1 MTVILLIYITCIL
14 ILIGIVFFLLYKMNK
29 ERRISPHEFIGLLTV
44 LSSQVQT
51 EIDTYDK
58 DIFINKGSITNNN
71 FDNYYQDLTHRVID
85 NISPSMIDQLTQYY
99 TEEAIY
105 KFIGRSV
112 RDYLVSKINGTT

>member
-29 ERRISPHEFIGLLTV
+29 ERRISPNEFIGLLTV

>member
-1 MTVILLIYITCIL
+1 MTAILLIYITCIL
-14 ILIGIVFFLLYKMNK
+14 IRIGIVFLLLYKMNK
-29 ERRISPHEFIGLLTV
+29 ERRISPNEFIGLLTV

>member
-1 MTVILLIYITCIL
+1 MTAILLIYITCIL

-29 ERRISPHEFIGLLTV
+29 ERRISPNEFIGLLTV

-112 RDYLVSKINGTT
+112 REYVVSKINGTT

>member
-1 MTVILLIYITCIL
+1 MTAILLIYITCIL

-29 ERRISPHEFIGLLTV
+29 ERRISPNEFIGLLTV

-51 EIDTYDK
+51 EIDTYDE

>member
-1 MTVILLIYITCIL
+1 MTAILIIYITCIL
-14 ILIGIVFFLLYKMNK
+14 LLIGIVFFLLYKMNK
-29 ERRISPHEFIGLLTV
+29 ERRISPNEFIALLTV

>member
-1 MTVILLIYITCIL
+1 MTAILIIYITCIL
-14 ILIGIVFFLLYKMNK
+14 LLIGIVFILLYKMNK
-29 ERRISPHEFIGLLTV
+29 ERRISPNEFIGLLTV

-99 TEEAIY
+99 TEQAIY

>member
-1 MTVILLIYITCIL
+1 MTAILIIYITCIL
-14 ILIGIVFFLLYKMNK
+14 LLIGIVFFLLYKMNK
-29 ERRISPHEFIGLLTV
+29 ERRISPNEFIGLLTV

-99 TEEAIY
+99 IEEAIY

>member
-1 MTVILLIYITCIL
+1 
-14 ILIGIVFFLLYKMNK
+14 MNK
-29 ERRISPHEFIGLLTV
+29 ERRISPNEFIGLLTV

>member
-1 MTVILLIYITCIL
+1 MTAILLIYITCIL

>member
-1 MTVILLIYITCIL
+1 MTAILIIYITCIL
-14 ILIGIVFFLLYKMNK
+14 LLIGIVVFLLYKMNK
-29 ERRISPHEFIGLLTV
+29 ERRISPNEFIGLLTV

>member
-1 MTVILLIYITCIL
+1 MTAILIIYITCIL

-29 ERRISPHEFIGLLTV
+29 ERRISPNEFIGLLTV

-51 EIDTYDK
+51 EIDTYYK

>member
-1 MTVILLIYITCIL
+1 MTAILIIYITCIL

-29 ERRISPHEFIGLLTV
+29 ERRISPNEFIGLLTV

>member
-1 MTVILLIYITCIL
+1 MTAILIIYITCIL
-14 ILIGIVFFLLYKMNK
+14 LLIGIVFFLLYKMNK
-29 ERRISPHEFIGLLTV
+29 ERRISPNEFIGLLTV

>member
-1 MTVILLIYITCIL
+1 MTAILIIYITCIL
-14 ILIGIVFFLLYKMNK
+14 LLIGIVFFLLYKMNK
-29 ERRISPHEFIGLLTV
+29 ERKISPNEFIGLLTV

>member
-1 MTVILLIYITCIL
+1 MIAILLIYITCIL

-29 ERRISPHEFIGLLTV
+29 ERRISPNEFIGLLTV

>member
-1 MTVILLIYITCIL
+1 MTAILIIYITCIL
-14 ILIGIVFFLLYKMNK
+14 LLIGIVFILLYKMNK
-29 ERRISPHEFIGLLTV
+29 ERRISPNEFIGLLTV

>member
-1 MTVILLIYITCIL
+1 MTAILLIYITCNL

-29 ERRISPHEFIGLLTV
+29 ERRISPNEFIGLLTV

>member
-1 MTVILLIYITCIL
+1 MTAILLIYITCIL

-29 ERRISPHEFIGLLTV
+29 ERRISPNEFIGLLTV

>member
-1 MTVILLIYITCIL
+1 MTAILLIYITCIL

-29 ERRISPHEFIGLLTV
+29 ECRISPNEFIGLLTV

>member
-1 MTVILLIYITCIL
+1 MTAILLIYITCIL
-14 ILIGIVFFLLYKMNK
+14 ILIGIVFFLLYNMNK
-29 ERRISPHEFIGLLTV
+29 ERRISPNEFIGLLTV

>member
-1 MTVILLIYITCIL
+1 MTAILLIYITCIL

-29 ERRISPHEFIGLLTV
+29 ERRISPNEFIGLLSV

>member
-1 MTVILLIYITCIL
+1 MTAILIIYITCIL
-14 ILIGIVFFLLYKMNK
+14 LLIGIVFFLLYKMNK
-29 ERRISPHEFIGLLTV
+29 ERRISPNEFIGLLTV

-71 FDNYYQDLTHRVID
+71 FDNYYKDLTHRIIR
-85 NISPSMIDQLTQYY
+85 NISPSMITQLTQYY

-105 KFIGRSV
+105 RFIGRSV
-112 RDYLVSKINGTT
+112 RDYLISKINGTT

>member
-1 MTVILLIYITCIL
+1 MTAILLIYITCIL
-14 ILIGIVFFLLYKMNK
+14 ILIGIAFFLLYKMNK
-29 ERRISPHEFIGLLTV
+29 ERRISPNEFIGLLTV

>member
-1 MTVILLIYITCIL
+1 MTAILIIYITCIL
-14 ILIGIVFFLLYKMNK
+14 LLIGIAFFLLYKMNK
-29 ERRISPHEFIGLLTV
+29 ERRISPNEFIGLLTV